1 MLRVGLAD
9 PDIDRVHPL
18 LNIAQ
23 QIAEPADG
31 VNHARHVLRAPLG
44 DDPQRHVLQTY
55 GVDDHY
61 SPDETQFA
69 LSRGLGLDQ
78 VPGAIAPLPNLD
90 VITLPATANMVGGAT
105 GVVHLYEAQGRDA
118 HFVLFD
124 RPDTLAHVQSFFAT
138 AVVDPVPTVLP
149 F

>member
-1 MLRVGLAD
+1 
-9 PDIDRVHPL
+9 
-18 LNIAQ
+18 
-23 QIAEPADG
+23 
-31 VNHARHVLRAPLG
+31 
-44 DDPQRHVLQTY
+44 
-55 GVDDHY
+55 
-61 SPDETQFA
+61 
-69 LSRGLGLDQ
+69 LGLDQ